1 MHTPTPA
8 AGIKQ
13 GLGRKES
20 AGLSASSTCL
30 ISFNNNSVGL
40 F

>member
-1 MHTPTPA
+1 MQTPTPA

-20 AGLSASSTCL
+20 AGLSAFSIFSFHLTI
-30 ISFNNNSVGL
+30 IS
-40 F
+40 

>member
-1 MHTPTPA
+1 MKTPTPA

-13 GLGRKES
+13 GLGRKGS
-20 AGLSASSTCL
+20 AGLSAFSTCL
-30 ISFNNNSVGL
+30 ISFNNNFMRL